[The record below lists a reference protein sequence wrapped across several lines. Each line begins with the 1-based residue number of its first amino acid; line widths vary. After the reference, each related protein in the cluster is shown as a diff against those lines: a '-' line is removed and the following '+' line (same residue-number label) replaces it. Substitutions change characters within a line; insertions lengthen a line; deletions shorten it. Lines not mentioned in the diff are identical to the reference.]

1 MSPQYNLADSNVL
14 RVVSLHSIS
23 FFQLSHKVPERGISL
38 LLAFLRS
45 LSLLSS
51 FVYSDHILQLR
62 KGIPRNAYF
71 FKNMYGT
78 NSCTIAYVVC
88 PRRIALYDWRN
99 CIIKKHN
106 TLVESAKC
114 TFTSR

>member
-1 MSPQYNLADSNVL
+1 MSFVL
-14 RVVSLHSIS
+14 FLYILFP
-23 FFQLSHKVPERGISL
+23 FFSYLIKVPERGISL

-45 LSLLSS
+45 LLSLLSS

-71 FKNMYGT
+71 LKNMYGT
-78 NSCTIAYVVC
+78 NSCTISYVVC

-99 CIIKKHN
+99 YIIK
-106 TLVESAKC
+106 
-114 TFTSR
+114 